1 MSDNID
7 NKKMDEAGKSLLA
20 QRKQMENAERQLV
33 KASHAISNLEVLNDD
48 NLSEIDKLLMQAE
61 MLCSAQGI
69 DTSQISEKHIKMGEK
84 LVELSEEEKADIKVP
99 AFEELVTIAIDDT
112 TSWDEYLSNIDK
124 FALKNN
130 IDLTVDP
137 FENLL
142 SQAQKA
148 EIVERIRSD
157 YTMKKA
163 NCDKYDYMIAAFCGV
178 VAGLIDSFF
187 VGMPDQSKLGKWTN
201 NQTDKFVE
209 KIAKLKGWSP
219 PEGDRNTIISS
230 AIKSLEGKYYVNYDQ
245 ATGKAAGD
253 LLGMSMSN
261 HHIKSLGHAPDLVG
275 LIFSIVDQFTSTSHF
290 LDDGKLITFNTKT
303 STLEGKT
310 FVTKLFCGF
319 SNWLG
324 HLISDMAGSASSRRS
339 NPDGYGSGIPM
350 PFFELFQLCNKGN
363 FKIYPGND
371 KSNNPTEVSLA
382 DLSVKIFENRYDAR
396 FGMAQAIP
404 VVINEISIRLL
415 WAIKSRFYSNK
426 SWKECIPIGSHP
438 DLRRML
444 LTGHGVLCLVDG
456 IDATAR
462 SKGQILLFALHL
474 NFVAWKRLAFSG
486 LLEIRA
492 LYKENALD
500 IAALDEDLRNEWNRL
515 YENSGVVF

>member
-1 MSDNID
+1 MSDNTD
-7 NKKMDEAGKSLLA
+7 NKKMNEVGKSLLA
-20 QRKQMENAERQLV
+20 QRKQMESAERQLV
-33 KASHAISNLEVLNDD
+33 KASQEISNLGVLNDD
-48 NLSEIDKLLMQAE
+48 NLSELDKLLMQAE
-61 MLCSAQGI
+61 MLCSAQGM
-69 DTSQISEKHIKMGEK
+69 DTSQISEKHIEMGEK
-84 LVELSEEEKADIKVP
+84 LVELSEKEKADIKVP

-124 FALKNN
+124 FALENN

-148 EIVERIRSD
+148 EIAERIRSD

-209 KIAKLKGWSP
+209 KIAKIKGWN
-219 PEGDRNTIISS
+219 PEAGNENSISN
-230 AIKSLEGKYYVNYDQ
+230 AIQFLEKKYKVSYDQ
-245 ATGKAAGD
+245 ATSKAAGD
-253 LLGMSMSN
+253 LLGMTPGN
-261 HHIKSLGHAPDLVG
+261 HHIKSLGHSPDLVG
-275 LIFSIVDQFTSTSHF
+275 LIFAIVDQFTSTSHF
-290 LDDGKLITFNTKT
+290 LDNGRLIVFDTET
-303 STLEGKT
+303 SSLHGKT
-310 FVTKLFCGF
+310 FIAKLFCGF

-324 HLISDMAGSASSRRS
+324 HLISDVAGSSSGRRN
-339 NPDGYGSGIPM
+339 NPDKSGSGIPM

-363 FKIYPGND
+363 FKIYPGSD

-382 DLSVKIFENRYDAR
+382 DLSVKIFENHYDAR

-456 IDATAR
+456 IDAAAR

-486 LLEIRA
+486 LMEIRA

>member
-1 MSDNID
+1 MSDNIY
-7 NKKMDEAGKSLLA
+7 NQMVNEAGKSLLA
-20 QRKQMENAERQLV
+20 QRNQMENAESQLV
-33 KASHAISNLEVLNDD
+33 KASQEISNLEVLNDE
-48 NLSEIDKLLMQAE
+48 NLSELDKLLLQAE
-61 MLCSAQGI
+61 MLCSTQGI
-69 DTSQISEKHIKMGEK
+69 DTSQVSEKHIEEGEK
-84 LVELSEEEKADIKVP
+84 LVALTEEEKVDIKVP

-112 TSWDEYLSNIDK
+112 ISWDEYLSNIDK
-124 FALKNN
+124 FALENN
-130 IDLTVDP
+130 IDLKVDP

-142 SQAQKA
+142 SQSQKA
-148 EIVERIRSD
+148 EIAERIRSD

-187 VGMPDQSKLGKWTN
+187 VGMPDHSKLGKWTN
-201 NQTDKFVE
+201 DQTDEFVK

-219 PEGDRNTIISS
+219 PEGDRNTIIAS
-230 AIKSLEGKYYVNYDQ
+230 AIKFLEENHKVNYDQ

-275 LIFSIVDQFTSTSHF
+275 LIFAIVDQFTSTSHF
-290 LDDGKLITFNTKT
+290 VDNGRLIVFDTET
-303 STLEGKT
+303 SRLQGKT
-310 FVTKLFCGF
+310 FVAKLFCGF

-324 HLISDMAGSASSRRS
+324 HLISDVAGSSSGRRS

-371 KSNNPTEVSLA
+371 KSNKPTEVLLA
-382 DLSVKIFENRYDAR
+382 DLSVKIFENHYDAR

-404 VVINEISIRLL
+404 VVINEMSIRLL

-426 SWKECIPIGSHP
+426 SWKECIPIGSYP
-438 DLRRML
+438 ELRRML

-456 IDATAR
+456 LDAIAR

-486 LLEIRA
+486 LMEIRA
-492 LYKENALD
+492 LYKENAID
-500 IAALDEDLRNEWNRL
+500 IATLDEDLWSEWNSL
-515 YENSGVVF
+515 YQQN

>member
-1 MSDNID
+1 MSENID
-7 NKKMDEAGKSLLA
+7 DKMFNDAGKSLLA
-20 QRKQMENAERQLV
+20 QRNQMEAAERQLV
-33 KASHAISNLEVLNDD
+33 MASQKISNLGELNDS
-48 NLSEIDKLLMQAE
+48 NLSELDKLMLQAE
-61 MLCSAQGI
+61 MLCFEQGI
-69 DTSQISEKHIKMGEK
+69 DTNEISEKHFEMGEK
-84 LVELSEEEKADIKVP
+84 LVELSKEEKENIKVP
-99 AFEELVTIAIDDT
+99 AFEELATIAIDDS
-112 TSWDEYLSNIDK
+112 TSWDEYLLNIDK

-137 FENLL
+137 FEKLL
-142 SQAQKA
+142 SQAEKA
-148 EIVERIRSD
+148 EIAERIRSD

-163 NCDKYDYMIAAFCGV
+163 NCDKFDYMIAAFCGV

-187 VGMPDQSKLGKWTN
+187 VGMPDQSRLGNWTN
-201 NQTDKFVE
+201 GQTDNFVR
-209 KIAKLKGWSP
+209 KIAQLKGWNPAVGNENS
-219 PEGDRNTIISS
+219 IVS
-230 AIKSLEGKYYVNYDQ
+230 AIQFLENKYKVNYDQ
-245 ATGKAAGD
+245 ATSKSAGD
-253 LLGMSMSN
+253 LLGMTPSN

-275 LIFSIVDQFTSTSHF
+275 LIFAIVDQFTSSSHF
-290 LDDGKLITFNTKT
+290 LDNGRLIVFDTEKSNLYG
-303 STLEGKT
+303 SN
-310 FVTKLFCGF
+310 FVAKLFCGF

-324 HLISDMAGSASSRRS
+324 HLISDIAGSSSGRRS
-339 NPDGYGSGIPM
+339 NTDGYGSGIPM
-350 PFFELFQLCNKGN
+350 PFFELFQLCNKGE

-382 DLSVKIFENRYDAR
+382 DLSVKIFENHYDTR

-426 SWKECIPIGSHP
+426 SWKECIPVGSHP

-456 IDATAR
+456 IDAAIR
-462 SKGQILLFALHL
+462 SNGQILLFGLHL
-474 NFVAWKRLAFSG
+474 NFMAWKRLAFSG
-486 LLEIRA
+486 LMEIRA

-500 IAALDEDLRNEWNRL
+500 LAALDEDLRNEWNRL